1 MNQQLAHTDY
11 GIDAPGVVRN
21 LVVFGIGGI
30 VLGSV
35 LRFAFNVPQPTLA
48 NVFFYWGIF
57 AGAGC
62 LISAMAMYWS
72 STVGKFR
79 ARDKLM
85 KSIPWRG
92 DEHVLDVGCGR
103 GLLLIAA
110 AKRLTTGKA
119 IGVDIWDA
127 KDQSGN
133 RPEATWANVR
143 AEGVVDRI
151 EIKDADARQLPFSD
165 KTFDVVMSSLVLH
178 NIGNPAERQQAVRE
192 IVRVLKPGGRVALLD
207 VLHIGEY
214 ARVMRECGMRD
225 VKFSEPMFLFFSP
238 LSRIVGAQKPR
249 KEIGAG
255 VEPCPNFFILTPA
268 PQTASPACTSRRPR

>member
-48 NVFFYWGIF
+48 NVFFYLGIF
-57 AGAGC
+57 AGASC

-72 STVGKFR
+72 SKVGKFR

-207 VLHIGEY
+207 VLHVSEY

-238 LSRIVGAQKPR
+238 LSRIVGAQKP
-249 KEIGAG
+249 
-255 VEPCPNFFILTPA
+255 
-268 PQTASPACTSRRPR
+268 